1 MSNKLNRKVVV
12 VNQAVNYLT
21 VGIVNEFEKR
31 CKEVALVTGSVHVQ
45 GEELS
50 KNVTVSKINR
60 FSEEK
65 LSKKFLNWLIA
76 TIRITYLLLTKYRQY
91 EVFFI
96 PNPPIA
102 YLIALFLPNKF
113 SILMWDVYPD
123 VLKIFGIRESN
134 PVYKLW
140 ASLNKKLFK
149 KAHRIYTIGHNI
161 SKLISQYVDRESI
174 KVSYLWTTF
183 ADFTPISKEKNLFLK
198 EQKIKDKFIVQYS
211 GNIGV
216 THNVEVLLDVAELL
230 KERDDILIQ
239 IIGRGNRTKAV
250 NERIKASE
258 LSNCVLLPFQSDEMF
273 PHSLSAA
280 DVGVVILDDKTAQGS
295 VPSKTYNLMIAA
307 KPILYV
313 ASVDS
318 ELKDY
323 VERFKNGERFHST
336 EVEKIARFIKKIAS
350 DKESYRELSRNS
362 LKASNFFKRE
372 NANNLVKEY
381 LN

>member
-1 MSNKLNRKVVV
+1 
-12 VNQAVNYLT
+12 
-21 VGIVNEFEKR
+21 
-31 CKEVALVTGSVHVQ
+31 
-45 GEELS
+45 
-50 KNVTVSKINR
+50 
-60 FSEEK
+60 
-65 LSKKFLNWLIA
+65 
-76 TIRITYLLLTKYRQY
+76 
-91 EVFFI
+91 
-96 PNPPIA
+96 
-102 YLIALFLPNKF
+102 
-113 SILMWDVYPD
+113 MWDVYPD
-123 VLKIFGIRESN
+123 MLKIFGLKESN
-134 PVYKLW
+134 PIYKIW
-140 ASLNKKLFK
+140 SWWNKKLFK
-149 KAHRIYTIGHNI
+149 KAYRVYTIGRNI
-161 SKLISQYVDRESI
+161 SKLVGQYVEQD
-174 KVSYLWTTF
+174 KVKISYLWTTF
-183 ADFTPISKEKNLFLK
+183 SDFTPIPKEKNLFLK

-230 KERDDILIQ
+230 NDREDILFQ
-239 IIGRGNRTKAV
+239 IIGRGNRTIAV
-250 NERIKASE
+250 GERIKESE
-258 LSNCVLLPFQSDEMF
+258 LSNCTILSFQSDEMF

-307 KPILYV
+307 KPILYI